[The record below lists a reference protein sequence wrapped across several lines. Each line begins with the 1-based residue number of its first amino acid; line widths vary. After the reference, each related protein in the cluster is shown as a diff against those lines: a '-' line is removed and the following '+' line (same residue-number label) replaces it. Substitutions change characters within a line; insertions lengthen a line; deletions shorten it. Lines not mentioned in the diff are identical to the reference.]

1 MVAVLRLLVAVTSL
15 VSERRLSIRG
25 LSSGS
30 SQALEHRVGA
40 QDELLHDTWGL
51 SRPEIKLLSLHWQV
65 DSEPPGK
72 SPHVSFTGEE
82 G

>member
-15 VSERRLSIRG
+15 VSEHRLSIRG

-40 QDELLHDTWGL
+40 QD
-51 SRPEIKLLSLHWQV
+51 
-65 DSEPPGK
+65 
-72 SPHVSFTGEE
+72 
-82 G
+82 